1 MVTDG
6 TCGRRSAL
14 PELNET
20 LRKYE
25 MSWSHQKRGLERIQ
39 DERVGKQARP
49 CFHGR
54 CQGQALYHTQCEM
67 KRGQKR
73 KRYEREAGKAMP
85 PQVLSKTSTTAADPG
100 RSGSIASP
108 PSLAGLLLDKHG
120 RTTTSLIL
128 SKEVCI
134 GFKVLTQFGN
144 IQQWVNTS
152 VVRLQWRTSTT
163 RLRTDC
169 RIRT

>member
-49 CFHGR
+49 CFHER
-54 CQGQALYHTQCEM
+54 CQGQALYDTQFVRCAGQTRDEARPEM
-67 KRGQKR
+67 KTNKKDGF
-73 KRYEREAGKAMP
+73 
-85 PQVLSKTSTTAADPG
+85 LS
-100 RSGSIASP
+100 
-108 PSLAGLLLDKHG
+108 
-120 RTTTSLIL
+120 
-128 SKEVCI
+128 
-134 GFKVLTQFGN
+134 F
-144 IQQWVNTS
+144 
-152 VVRLQWRTSTT
+152 
-163 RLRTDC
+163 
-169 RIRT
+169 

>member
-1 MVTDG
+1 
-6 TCGRRSAL
+6 
-14 PELNET
+14 
-20 LRKYE
+20 
-25 MSWSHQKRGLERIQ
+25 
-39 DERVGKQARP
+39 
-49 CFHGR
+49 
-54 CQGQALYHTQCEM
+54 
-67 KRGQKR
+67 
-73 KRYEREAGKAMP
+73 MP
-85 PQVLSKTSTTAADPG
+85 PQALSKTSTTAADPG

-152 VVRLQWRTSTT
+152 LVRLQWRASTT

-169 RIRT
+169 RIRTQVWNTSKKGKSCISEAKNRSICAAENLSPSRRRSPPIVTTGVWRRHSLFTRPMVGHASRTD